1 MDAGW
6 VLPALQGIGLAAAAG
21 LRTFL
26 PLFVV
31 SLCGRLEWLPLSP
44 RFEWMAETPALIAFG
59 VAVLLEVAADK
70 IPVLD
75 HLLDVL
81 QFWLKPI
88 AGGMLAAAVLLDL
101 EPLSAAVL
109 AIIAGGAVAPLVH
122 LGKAKLRVAST
133 VVTGGVGNPVVS
145 VAEDSVAVSA
155 SLAAVFIPWLAIVLV
170 VGVIG
175 FWWRR
180 RRRVYA
186 DRRNRTCDRS

>member
-59 VAVLLEVAADK
+59 IAVILEVAADK
-70 IPVLD
+70 VPLLD
-75 HLLDVL
+75 HLLDLV
-81 QFWLKPI
+81 QFWIKPI
-88 AGGMLAAAVLLDL
+88 AGAMLAAAVLLDL

-109 AIIAGGAVAPLVH
+109 GIIAGGAVAPLVH

-133 VVTGGVGNPVVS
+133 LVTGGVGNPVVS

-155 SLAAVFIPWLAIVLV
+155 SLAAVFVPWLAIVLV
-170 VGVIG
+170 MGVIG

-180 RRRVYA
+180 RRRWS
-186 DRRNRTCDRS
+186 D